1 MALERGSR
9 LKLSLEFFPFC
20 QYLLA
25 IQEISDLLLAM
36 QARLALPPI
45 VGVCHPLFVFEEWF
59 QVDYIP

>member
-1 MALERGSR
+1 MALERESR
-9 LKLSLEFFPFC
+9 LKLSLEFLSFC

-25 IQEISDLLLAM
+25 IQEIPALLLAM

-45 VGVCHPLFVFEEWF
+45 VGVSRPLFVFEKWF